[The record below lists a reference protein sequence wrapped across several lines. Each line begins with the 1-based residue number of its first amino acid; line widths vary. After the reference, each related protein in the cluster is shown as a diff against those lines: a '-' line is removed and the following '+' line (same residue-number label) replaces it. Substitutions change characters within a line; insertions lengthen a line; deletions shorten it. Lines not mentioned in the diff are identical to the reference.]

1 MRPYCTNFH
10 IIAFINLY
18 INLLF
23 ACVCVSATANVE
35 CCDLVSD
42 SSGVC
47 TSNSGSAESY
57 DATPT
62 DATLFHN
69 GMLVV
74 CLQQY
79 TPHKPGHLDI
89 NAGDI
94 LEGKLSP
101 KYIEWLTLPFFLF
114 LYCINL
120 LFRRKHSSD
129 YL

>member
-1 MRPYCTNFH
+1 MLLH
-10 IIAFINLY
+10 FINSC

-23 ACVCVSATANVE
+23 ACVLVLVTANVE

-94 LEGKLSP
+94 LEGKISP
-101 KYIEWLTLPFFLF
+101 YSIEWLT
-114 LYCINL
+114 INVDKGKFAKFPL
-120 LFRRKHSSD
+120 MMVVAHYTTFR
-129 YL
+129 